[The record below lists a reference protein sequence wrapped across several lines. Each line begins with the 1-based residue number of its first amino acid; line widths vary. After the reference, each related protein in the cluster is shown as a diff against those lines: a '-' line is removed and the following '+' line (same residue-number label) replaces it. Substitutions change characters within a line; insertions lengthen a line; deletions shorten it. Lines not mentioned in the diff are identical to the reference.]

1 MLQKL
6 PLVTEEP
13 ALAVALEGNV
23 LSESHAQVHNGF
35 IDCTV
40 TSKHRLSNGVY
51 CSYFMGDNV
60 RHGKVQ

>member
-40 TSKHRLSNGVY
+40 TSKHRLSNGVLFLFY
-51 CSYFMGDNV
+51 G
-60 RHGKVQ
+60 